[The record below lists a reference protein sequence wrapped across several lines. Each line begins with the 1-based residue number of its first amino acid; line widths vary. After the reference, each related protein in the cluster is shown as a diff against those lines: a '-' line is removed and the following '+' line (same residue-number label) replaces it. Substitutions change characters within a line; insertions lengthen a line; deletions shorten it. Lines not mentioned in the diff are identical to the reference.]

1 MQTES
6 PKTVLV
12 HDFTAVTEL
21 PGSNATHE
29 QVARLY
35 HRYYTASRY
44 AANKRVLEVACGAGL
59 GLGYLARVAKS
70 VVGGDYTTH
79 LLQVAQSHYR
89 GQVPLCRFDAQH
101 LPFRSKSYD
110 LILIFEALYYLAQA
124 EGFIAETRRL
134 LADDGILL
142 MSTVNK
148 DWSEFIP
155 SPFSVRYF
163 SVPALRDLLI
173 QGGFTRLEFFGAFPT
188 AVTTTKEKIVSLVR
202 RAATSLNLVPKTLAG
217 RERFKR
223 LFYGHLQPLK
233 PEVEDGMANLL
244 PLVPIDE
251 HLPTTQY
258 KIIYAV
264 GHLAH
269 SARMVPHPSQIASF

>member
-6 PKTVLV
+6 PPSVLV
-12 HDFTAVTEL
+12 HDFTTVTEL
-21 PGSNATHE
+21 PGSNATSE

-35 HRYYTASRY
+35 HRYHTAAHY
-44 AANKRVLEVACGAGL
+44 ATNKRVLEVACGAGL
-59 GLGYLARVAKS
+59 GLGYLGRVARS
-70 VVGGDYTTH
+70 IVGGDYTAH
-79 LLQVAQSHYR
+79 LLQVAQAHYR
-89 GQVPLCRFDAQH
+89 GRIPLCRFDAQH

-110 LILIFEALYYLAQA
+110 LIVIFEAIYYLPQA
-124 EGFIAETRRL
+124 EYFLTESRRL
-134 LADDGILL
+134 LSDDGILL
-142 MSTVNK
+142 LSTVNK

-163 SVPALRDLLI
+163 SVPELRDLLL
-173 QGGFTRLEFFGAFPT
+173 QGGFNRLEFFGAFPT
-188 AVTTTKEKIVSLVR
+188 AATTTKEKIVSLVR

-223 LFYGHLQPLK
+223 LFYGCLQPLK
-233 PEVEDGMANLL
+233 PEIEDSTAPLS

-251 HLPTTQY
+251 TVPTTQY

-264 GHLAH
+264 GHLAN
-269 SARMVPHPSQIASF
+269 STNIEPF